1 MFTTRI
7 VSWRR
12 SYLGLH
18 ANLLEIL
25 VAHVKNGFPLWFIG
39 FAIGSC
45 RHEYIT
51 LKKPFA
57 PMLWS
62 LHVPRYSTTALLF
75 SYWLLT
81 ADPASATLAA
91 RLPLWLWILGQN
103 ISNKSMFLSWAVIH
117 VAFIIKCSWHITYWI
132 TKTIVLWI
140 DKHYRIY
147 ETAQTW
153 YENQYH
159 TPSITSISTCFVPMW
174 SMWPYQPI
182 FFNNRKIK
190 HVILNIMWHF
200 FTCFLAREKNVLVS
214 ETQYIKNVLNRLPLS
229 SPLVTVV

>member
-1 MFTTRI
+1 MIAPCSSIFYHSSSLLILTTYSRSRI
-7 VSWRR
+7 SDPR
-12 SYLGLH
+12 SSPAFVIVDLGS
-18 ANLLEIL
+18 I
-25 VAHVKNGFPLWFIG
+25 
-39 FAIGSC
+39 
-45 RHEYIT
+45 
-51 LKKPFA
+51 
-57 PMLWS
+57 
-62 LHVPRYSTTALLF
+62 
-75 SYWLLT
+75 
-81 ADPASATLAA
+81 
-91 RLPLWLWILGQN
+91 

-117 VAFIIKCSWHITYWI
+117 VTFIIKCSWHITYWI

-159 TPSITSISTCFVPMW
+159 TPSITSISTCYVPMW

-182 FFNNRKIK
+182 FLNNRKINYI
-190 HVILNIMWHF
+190 ILNIMWHF